1 MQVDFQRD
9 YLVRLPLPLAQLY
22 SRAYNARD
30 PRSRHDYTFYLF
42 EALVKLTAS
51 AAIAAYL
58 HDIQHGAARAPSIDA
73 LLAQLALPSLGQWVG
88 MLRELARHFGR
99 RSDAADHPLGGL
111 SEQLDKGR
119 REWEAVPALY
129 RRIKNGPDG
138 QPAGARNCS
147 LQQLIDALVQYRN
160 GVFGHGGL
168 RFESFYAEEMG
179 PLLFPA
185 ANEVLADGVLD
196 MLGPPGS
203 RLVYLTEVRMMDQDR
218 VEVGLRGLVGVQGER
233 MDPLLLTRA
242 QAEPL
247 LPNRVALLWPGRP
260 APLRLDPLLVYHGSE
275 AVEDVLFLNRDRNG
289 KQVEYLSYTTGRTEQ
304 DQAAAPALAALLSL
318 VVNRP
323 VGAAELEELAE
334 QSRVMAAPEVA
345 ASAQPPSP
353 GAEARGARELLTPGS
368 GERPDPG
375 LLRISLAVTGG
386 PHQGQV
392 FSFAGHNT
400 FFVGRSRRAHFRLQ
414 DDYFSR
420 IHFMVEVNPPHCR
433 LTDLGSKNGTEVN
446 GRKAISADLRDGDL
460 IRAGTTVL
468 RVSVLGRDISA
479 APAPAADPDAVR
491 RAPPAVPGYQVLREL
506 GHGSL
511 GVTYLAVRASDGAT
525 VSLKVV
531 TPAVAATRA
540 VLERFLRAAAPLR
553 ALDHPRIIP
562 LREMGETNGRLFFV
576 SDHVPGKDTAGLLR
590 SHGGPLPVERAVGLV
605 CQLLEALEHAHARG
619 LVHGDL
625 KPGNVLVTGEGGH
638 DGIKLADFGLA
649 HVYHGSPLS
658 GLTLHGSLGPAVAFL
673 APEQLTQFEEVRPP
687 ADQYAAGAVLYH
699 LLTDR
704 LIYDLPRRLEEQ
716 ILRIL
721 QDDPVPIRDRR
732 PGLPPALANI
742 IHRSLAREEE
752 ARFADARV
760 LRRALAP
767 YAG

>member
-1 MQVDFQRD
+1 MQVEFQRD

-42 EALVKLTAS
+42 EALVKVAAS

-58 HDIQHGAARAPSIDA
+58 HDVQRGAARAPAIDS

-88 MLRELARHFGR
+88 MLRELARHFGLR
-99 RSDAADHPLGGL
+99 PDAANHPLGGL
-111 SEQLDKGR
+111 AEQLDAGR
-119 REWEAVPALY
+119 RNWEAVPALY

-138 QPAGARNCS
+138 QAAGARNCS

-185 ANEVLADGVLD
+185 ANEVLAEGVLGV
-196 MLGPPGS
+196 LGPPGS
-203 RLVYLTEVRMMDQDR
+203 RLVYLTEVRTMDQDR
-218 VEVGLRGLVGVQGER
+218 VEIGLRGLVGVQGER
-233 MDPLLLTRA
+233 MDPLVLTRA

-247 LPNRVALLWPGRP
+247 LPNRVALLWPDRP

-334 QSRVMAAPEVA
+334 QSRVMAAPEVPPTPQPA
-345 ASAQPPSP
+345 AAAVETP
-353 GAEARGARELLTPGS
+353 LLS
-368 GERPDPG
+368 DRSDPG

-420 IHFMVEVNPPHCR
+420 IHFMVESNAPHCR

-446 GRKAISADLRDGDL
+446 GRKAITADLRDGDL

-468 RVSVLGRDISA
+468 RVSVQGGDA
-479 APAPAADPDAVR
+479 AAVPAPAPAPDAAR
-491 RAPPAVPGYQVLREL
+491 RAPPAVPGYQILREL
-506 GHGSL
+506 GRGNL
-511 GVTYLAVRASDGAT
+511 GVTYLAVRANDGAAVT
-525 VSLKVV
+525 LKVV
-531 TPAVAATRA
+531 MPAVAATRT
-540 VLERFLRAAAPLR
+540 VLDRFIRAMAPLR
-553 ALDHPRIIP
+553 TLDHPRIIP
-562 LREMGETNGRLFFV
+562 LRDMGEAGGRLFFV
-576 SDHVPGKDTAGLLR
+576 SDHVPGTDTAGLLR
-590 SHGGPLPVERAVGLV
+590 SHGGPLPAGRAVGLV

-619 LVHGDL
+619 FVHGDL
-625 KPGNVLVTGEGGH
+625 KPANVLVTREGGRE
-638 DGIKLADFGLA
+638 GIQLADFGLA
-649 HVYHGSPLS
+649 HVYQGSPLS
-658 GLTLHGSLGPAVAFL
+658 GLTLHGNLGPAVAFL
-673 APEQLTQFEEVRPP
+673 APEQLTHFEEIRPT

-721 QDDPVPIRDRR
+721 QDDPVPVRERR
-732 PGLPPALANI
+732 RELPPALAEI
-742 IHRSLAREEE
+742 IHRALAREPET
-752 ARFADARV
+752 RFADVRA
-760 LRRALAP
+760 LRKALAP
-767 YAG
+767 FGA